1 MKEKLEVLISIFIIF
16 LCIFINIVFEMKE
29 QIIIIILNI
38 NIFYLSYRLKEE
50 KKNIMIFYFTICN
63 FLFNTSIALTSY
75 LNGQYILNSMF
86 FTQGIPFDKEISKF
100 IYELLIINSIG
111 ILIGIL
117 LIYFKKDKKNITLKE
132 NKLLL
137 NFLFYIFC
145 LSFGYVFIE
154 NIEYVKKVI
163 KIGYA
168 ASYRMENIKT
178 FSYYLITLFNFLII
192 IYLSLKPSFK
202 IKMKIILTLYIFLL
216 FISSFS
222 GSRGVFLIGLVFFI
236 WYLEVLEKFK
246 IKKRHMVI
254 LAFLIFIYSD
264 IISTVRESYGDD
276 LNVKSKINMKII
288 EMPKKFLESQNGTA
302 QMLGYIKKFPEII
315 DGENYGKMIFSSF
328 YIFYNSFFNPEIN
341 LVGKIDENIG
351 KKVSNFSRVSYIV
364 NSKFVKEG
372 YGVGG
377 NYIIEMYEISKEL
390 GVFLFSILFVFIIYY
405 LENIF
410 KKNTSIYKNIFIIL
424 VFQKIFYAPRSHYFD
439 FNIRMYIY
447 ICIMYFTLLKCIKI
461 LEIYNRRR

>member
-16 LCIFINIVFEMKE
+16 LCVFINIIFEKKE

-38 NIFYLSYRLKEE
+38 NIFYLSYRLKED
-50 KKNIMIFYFTICN
+50 KKNIMIFYFIICN

-75 LNGQYILNSMF
+75 LNDQYILNSMF
-86 FTQGIPFDKEISKF
+86 FTHGIPFSREISKF

-111 ILIGIL
+111 ILVGIL
-117 LIYFKKDKKNITLKE
+117 LIYFREKKKNIILKK

-145 LSFGYVFIE
+145 ISFGYVFIE

-163 KIGYA
+163 NIGYA
-168 ASYRMENIKT
+168 ASYKIENIKT
-178 FSYYLITLFNFLII
+178 LSYYLLTLFNFLIV
-192 IYLSLKPSFK
+192 IYLSLKPTFK
-202 IKMKIILTLYIFLL
+202 IKMKIILVLYIFLL

-222 GSRGVFLIGLVFFI
+222 GSRGIFLIGLVFFI

-246 IKKRHMVI
+246 IKKRYMVI

-264 IISTVRESYGDD
+264 FISNVRENYGSN

-288 EMPKKFLESQNGTA
+288 EMPKRFLESQNGTA
-302 QMLGYIKKFPEII
+302 QMLGYIKTFPEII
-315 DGENYGKMIFSSF
+315 DGENYGKMMFNSF
-328 YIFYNSFFNPEIN
+328 YTFYNSFFNPEIN
-341 LVGKIDENIG
+341 LMEKFEENIG
-351 KKVSNFSRVSYIV
+351 KKVTNFLRVSYIV

-372 YGVGG
+372 YGLGG
-377 NYIIEMYEISKEL
+377 NYIIEMYEVGKEL

-410 KKNTSIYKNIFIIL
+410 KKTTSVYKNIFIIL
-424 VFQKIFYAPRSHYFD
+424 VFQKIFYAPRSYYFD

-447 ICIMYFTLLKCIKI
+447 ICIMYFVLSKCIKI
-461 LEIYNRRR
+461 LKNI